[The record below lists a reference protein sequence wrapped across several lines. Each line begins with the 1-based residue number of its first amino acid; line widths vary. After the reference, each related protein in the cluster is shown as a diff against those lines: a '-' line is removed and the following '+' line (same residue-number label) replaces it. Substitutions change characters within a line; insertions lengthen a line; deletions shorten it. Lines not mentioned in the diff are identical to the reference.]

1 MSSFTGITWVLKK
14 ETGKQGRIATKKATW
29 YTVLLHSALSRGFGS
44 VNRKCTSLECFVAQV
59 LCLIRR
65 MWDDVLYH
73 SPVLLCC
80 TINTNMNFY
89 DMCDIPCLMSEWS
102 LNNSTLCSSDV
113 KSHSYSSIK
122 SPSRL
127 AALIAWV
134 LKFDVCSCMNMS
146 HFIVLCCLIPLSN
159 HVTTCKK
166 KNHECLYTVNTL
178 WLHQK

>member
-1 MSSFTGITWVLKK
+1 
-14 ETGKQGRIATKKATW
+14 
-29 YTVLLHSALSRGFGS
+29 
-44 VNRKCTSLECFVAQV
+44 
-59 LCLIRR
+59 
-65 MWDDVLYH
+65 MWGDVLYH

-134 LKFDVCSCMNMS
+134 LKFDVYCCMNMS

-166 KNHECLYTVNTL
+166 KNQNKTRVFIHGKHPMTAPKIKHDCDFLQVYCELVQILMWFHWFVNVSCKPVTFASSS
-178 WLHQK
+178 